1 MPTKKRTVILDMKLT
16 ATLELVTYTTNTSLN
31 PIKHYAK
38 TKIKK
43 KNPVIFG
50 TKLTTTLDFSTYT
63 SLSLIKPY
71 EKKKKTQ
78 LSLA

>member
-1 MPTKKRTVILDMKLT
+1 MKLT

-38 TKIKK
+38 TKTKNKK

-50 TKLTTTLDFSTYT
+50 TKLTTTLDLSTYT

-71 EKKKKTQ
+71 EKKKKKPQ